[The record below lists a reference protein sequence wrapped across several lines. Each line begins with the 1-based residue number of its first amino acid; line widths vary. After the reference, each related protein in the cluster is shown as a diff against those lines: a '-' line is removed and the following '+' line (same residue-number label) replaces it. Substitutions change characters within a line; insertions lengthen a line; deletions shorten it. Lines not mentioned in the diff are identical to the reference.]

1 MTGVQTCALPIS
13 AASNAEAKDGDAPKD
28 DKVVDADF
36 EVVDEDKK

>member
-1 MTGVQTCALPIS
+1 MYKQAQEA